1 MIKSCDC
8 RLSISFARYGCAQ
21 GKHRAYIVGSLIED
35 WISRSVCAAWHIG
48 LGRLED
54 TKEACECH
62 LKAGIDWLEK
72 QESASPN
79 SESAQVR
86 LGSRTGNL
94 QGNSCTFLV

>member
-21 GKHRAYIVGSLIED
+21 GKHRANIMGSLMED

-48 LGRLED
+48 LGYLDD
-54 TKEACECH
+54 TKETCESN
-62 LKAGIDWLEK
+62 LKAGIEWLEK

-86 LGSRTGNL
+86 LGSCTGNL